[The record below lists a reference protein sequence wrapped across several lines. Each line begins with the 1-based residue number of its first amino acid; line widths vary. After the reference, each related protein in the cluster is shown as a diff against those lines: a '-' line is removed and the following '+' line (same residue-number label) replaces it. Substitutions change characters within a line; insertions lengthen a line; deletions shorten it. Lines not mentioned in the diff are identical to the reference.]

1 MAPEDIKQQI
11 DDKLKSSPVNKPS
24 VSAKIV
30 NPSGDDRQIVDF
42 NELLQQA
49 NVAMMSQ
56 SDRIKLSQ
64 PTDRSQG
71 IIEPDYV
78 GKPTKRVATTRTLST
93 KGAKDI
99 EQFEYP
105 LDDSRGAAVEG
116 AEEDGILLGSRDMGV
131 AFGGEHLAAS
141 GDLRNMDGSEG
152 NPYFLKDKTPSIFK
166 EVAPFSV
173 SLPAY
178 NLEVQSKTTNRA
190 KLAYQLA
197 TSIQGEPEDYF
208 IGYERIPD
216 SKEGFWSGLQ
226 KGISTGAT
234 DLAHSVAKGGIFALG
249 LLSQGAHKVYGHIIG
264 ADDEW
269 FDMAEKEIED
279 NVSYIAE
286 YVDKLNQQYTRWAD
300 SELTPNA
307 GIMASVGKSLPS
319 AMGQIGLM
327 SIGGAGGNWPMQIIM
342 GGMQGQSTWEAMEG
356 LGLSASERNW
366 RALGSAAL
374 STILNRI
381 GILSMAQSR
390 LAVTRRFAASTWKRM
405 ASVGAQSLL
414 GATAEG
420 ITELGDELV
429 QDMFAMNIKDD
440 NFSQRMDN
448 YITSLLAGAI
458 SGLVSLPTN
467 IRAEQ
472 YAIASEKVL
481 ANKLGKSASQLEASL
496 KKFAVAAEN
505 AGLMSAK
512 EAMDL
517 AYIMSLPAAQA
528 QMNEAMRRNIDAIY
542 DRADPKLL
550 KELTGWT
557 GKDAAETMQ
566 DYKNLDTKVMQAL
579 PKDMKESTKIMVT
592 RAMRGVASVLSIYAH
607 KDIKVP
613 AFKYRAGLSE
623 YDPQTNT
630 IYISRNLQST
640 TEADQFVRNRELK
653 KISPE
658 QRSLLHEIG
667 HMLDVQMG
675 TNSRFK
681 DFLPAY
687 FSAIAKVFG
696 QKRAVEIEKAMPKTK
711 KRVGNVKKQADYMSN
726 KNTTEWFAYALGRL
740 GKAAGDAIGLTGDI
754 AHHVD
759 VANVMAK
766 QLLIPD
772 VQAALTE
779 YNNAMATLI
788 KQNDDTL
795 IAMAKA
801 AGEKGLAESIER
813 YIAGDDS
820 AMSKEDI
827 KALYRVLES
836 YVGSEGAKILSEAF
850 ANVSAET
857 FMERTNREFR
867 ESIEDAPTRGKKKV
881 GDTELE
887 DFGGEDGYTPD
898 DIYSLNERPV
908 GYQASP
914 TAQYD
919 HPSFFDDEGRPTVGT
934 GEGAEAHGW
943 GSYWLESKD
952 WDKTCYFT
960 RLGLRDKTLPLTA
973 EITVVDV
980 DSSTERKINLTPAAV
995 EDFFGKGI
1003 YDELMDG
1010 TAYFDLIEEGGYV
1023 VDRLHRKKGVDQYV
1037 LDKLESGKVEGKNQ
1051 DGKWEK
1057 IDPSDVLE
1065 VRIKAD
1071 EDYLKGQIMEAVL
1084 PDQDFMIDEDR
1095 PIFDHD
1101 KRVVDAVTELS
1112 KGLFFDESGLTDDGV
1127 DALFELY
1134 SIDSLSDII
1143 NRMTGRRF
1151 YELLTDYFYRVDPR
1165 DNPQMA
1171 ASLALLSA
1179 GVEGVHYYG
1188 GIDGE
1193 GWVVFNPSKIEP
1205 KRVARGVKD
1214 IRLFEMPSMAKLNET
1229 QPLPMNEK
1237 ENPFRRKQTHLERR
1251 IKASKKVGGV
1261 KSFDENVKK
1270 ITEILTA
1277 KDYKPVSKFFTKV
1290 FGGYGSGDINT
1301 YLNMISPEIQ
1311 KEFDLVE
1318 GFATAEADA
1327 LSAMREMWEDAGLT
1341 NRYKR
1346 NVFINNLN
1354 QPSIEAK
1361 HVYDGM
1367 GGYMTTTIT
1376 PNQALNIYLGAKT
1389 KARSNWI
1396 ATFGGNEAEMEA
1408 VINQLTP
1415 EQKAFGDAMQEF
1427 LRKKYLNRKLYTEEE
1442 LLDMSDE
1449 TRDELGLAPD
1459 ESLDV
1464 QAFLAE
1470 QDAETLYWPRLSMSH
1485 DLDDRRPNYDIARKF
1500 APDDPSSFKVPAT
1513 ETVGSYIYRMSAGK
1527 SDVYTK
1533 IRRIKDLFFYNES
1546 EETGNMDKK
1555 VKSIS
1560 DHIQEESMK
1569 LRRRAMKA
1577 FGNSERTMENFRNL
1591 LDDYLNG
1598 VHDKEVGTDLVNK
1611 IMRNYI
1617 AGQIAWKPIQFLK
1630 NTMNTFMFWG
1640 MAPKQGQYWA
1650 DTAWAATHWSEAK
1663 QYMIDKVP
1671 WMRTRY
1677 ENAEMDEQLRQSTSA
1692 SDSLLMTWAEGK
1704 NLSEGSRNAV
1714 SNIVAISQAAKRV
1727 GYAPMMAGDAVSN
1740 IIGGYGVLK
1749 QYIEMYGEAEGV
1761 RMFTQQLATKQS
1773 NTNRAVK
1780 SLMQREWN
1788 KGFRGQFIAFMSEPI
1803 GKTKSMALA
1812 IENANR
1818 GEITWKQ
1825 AGMEIASTFMS
1836 MAMFSLIS
1844 AGVVDLFDEDE
1855 ENDEEVYKALG
1866 REAVSMITGFHP
1878 LGGSVLAP
1886 IVSELFLDGQ
1896 QSISSP
1902 FTTGVFRALNALEDG
1917 DWSKIVAESAGATG
1931 MIIGAG
1937 VLEDMLTGL
1946 ARTPSEDE
1954 AYAESGWR
1962 MLSGESE
1969 SRAEK
1974 RAGYKEP
1981 VEKNEDE

>member
-24 VSAKIV
+24 VSAKVV
-30 NPSGDDRQIVDF
+30 NPSGDNRQIVDF
-42 NELLQQA
+42 NEVLQQA

-64 PTDRSQG
+64 PIDRSRG
-71 IIEPDYV
+71 IVEPDYV

-116 AEEDGILLGSRDMGV
+116 SEEDGILLGSRDMGV
-131 AFGGEHLAAS
+131 AFGGERLAAS

-279 NVSYIAE
+279 NISDIAE
-286 YVDKLNQQYTRWAD
+286 YVDKLNQQYTRWTD

-307 GIMASVGKSLPS
+307 GILASVGKSLPS

-327 SIGGAGGNWPMQIIM
+327 SMGGAAGNWPMQIIM

-381 GILSMAQSR
+381 GIFSMAQSR

-566 DYKNLDTKVMQAL
+566 DYKNLDAKVMQAL

-630 IYISRNLQST
+630 IYISRNLQNS
-640 TEADQFVRNRELK
+640 TEADQFVRNRDLK

-667 HMLDVQMG
+667 HMLDVQFG
-675 TNSRFK
+675 TGSRLK

-687 FSAIAKVFG
+687 FNAIAKVFG
-696 QKRAVEIEKAMPKTK
+696 QKRAVEVEKAMPKSK
-711 KRVGNVKKQADYMSN
+711 KRVGNVKNQADYMSN
-726 KNTTEWFAYALGRL
+726 KNTTEWFAYSLGRL

-766 QLLIPD
+766 QLLIPEL
-772 VQAALTE
+772 QAALTE
-779 YNNAMATLI
+779 YNNAMAELI

-820 AMSKEDI
+820 AMSKEDVA
-827 KALYRVLES
+827 ALYRVLKS

-850 ANVSAET
+850 ANVSTET

-867 ESIEDAPTRGKKKV
+867 ESIEYAPTRGKKKV
-881 GDTELE
+881 GDTEIE

-898 DIYSLNERPV
+898 DIYSLNERP
-908 GYQASP
+908 Q
-914 TAQYD
+914 
-919 HPSFFDDEGRPTVGT
+919 
-934 GEGAEAHGW
+934 
-943 GSYWLESKD
+943 
-952 WDKTCYFT
+952 
-960 RLGLRDKTLPLTA
+960 
-973 EITVVDV
+973 I
-980 DSSTERKINLTPAAV
+980 
-995 EDFFGKGI
+995 
-1003 YDELMDG
+1003 
-1010 TAYFDLIEEGGYV
+1010 
-1023 VDRLHRKKGVDQYV
+1023 
-1037 LDKLESGKVEGKNQ
+1037 SG
-1051 DGKWEK
+1051 
-1057 IDPSDVLE
+1057 
-1065 VRIKAD
+1065 
-1071 EDYLKGQIMEAVL
+1071 
-1084 PDQDFMIDEDR
+1084 
-1095 PIFDHD
+1095 
-1101 KRVVDAVTELS
+1101 
-1112 KGLFFDESGLTDDGV
+1112 
-1127 DALFELY
+1127 
-1134 SIDSLSDII
+1134 
-1143 NRMTGRRF
+1143 
-1151 YELLTDYFYRVDPR
+1151 
-1165 DNPQMA
+1165 
-1171 ASLALLSA
+1171 
-1179 GVEGVHYYG
+1179 
-1188 GIDGE
+1188 
-1193 GWVVFNPSKIEP
+1193 
-1205 KRVARGVKD
+1205 
-1214 IRLFEMPSMAKLNET
+1214 LFEMPSMVKLNEI

-1251 IKASKKVGGV
+1251 IKASKKVGGM

-1270 ITEILTA
+1270 ITGILSA

-1290 FGGYGSGDINT
+1290 FAGYGSGDINT
-1301 YLNMISPEIQ
+1301 YLNMISPELQ

-1318 GFATAEADA
+1318 GFATAEATA
-1327 LSAMREMWEDAGLT
+1327 LDAMRKMWEAAGLT

-1354 QPSIEAK
+1354 QPSIIAK
-1361 HVYDGM
+1361 HVNDGN
-1367 GGYMTTTIT
+1367 GLYMTTTIT

-1427 LRKKYLNRKLYTEEE
+1427 LRKEYLNRGVYTEEE
-1442 LLDMSDE
+1442 LMDLSDK

-1459 ESLDV
+1459 DTLDV
-1464 QAFLAE
+1464 PEFLAK
-1470 QDAETLYWPRLSMSH
+1470 QDEETLYWPRLSMSH

-1513 ETVGSYIYRMSAGK
+1513 EMVGSYIYRMSAGK
-1527 SDVYTK
+1527 SEVYSK
-1533 IRRIKDLFFYNES
+1533 IRRLNDLFFYDES
-1546 EETGNMDKK
+1546 KETGNMDKK
-1555 VKSIS
+1555 AKEVS
-1560 DHIQEESMK
+1560 DHVRKESMR
-1569 LRRRAMKA
+1569 LRRQALKA

-1591 LDDYLNG
+1591 LNDYLNG
-1598 VHDKEVGTDLVNK
+1598 IHDKEIGTDIANK
-1611 IMRNYI
+1611 IMRDYI
-1617 AGQIAWKPIQFLK
+1617 AGQIMWKPIQFLK
-1630 NTMNTFMFWG
+1630 NLSNTFMFVG
-1640 MAPKQGQYWA
+1640 VAPKKSRWA
-1650 DTAWAATHWSEAK
+1650 LDALWAATHFKEA
-1663 QYMIDKVP
+1663 QQFMIEKVP
-1671 WMRTRY
+1671 MIRTRY
-1677 ENAEMDEQLRQSTSA
+1677 ENAEIDEQLRQSTSA
-1692 SDSLLMTWAEGK
+1692 SDSILMTIAENK
-1704 NLSEGSRNAV
+1704 TMSEGARNMV
-1714 SNIVAISQAAKRV
+1714 SNIVAISQAAKQA
-1727 GYAPMMAGDAVSN
+1727 GYYPIMAGDKIANVV
-1740 IIGGYGVLK
+1740 GGYSVLK
-1749 QYIEMYGEAEGV
+1749 QMIEQNGEAEGV
-1761 RMFTQQLATKQS
+1761 RLFTQQLATKQS
-1773 NTNRAVK
+1773 TTNRAVK
-1780 SLMQREWN
+1780 SLMQRDWN
-1788 KGFRGQFIAFMSEPI
+1788 KGFLGQFIAYMSEAL
-1803 GKTKSMALA
+1803 GKTKSTFLA

-1818 GEITWKQ
+1818 GVITWKQ
-1825 AGMEIASTFMS
+1825 AGMEVASTFMS
-1836 MAMFSLIS
+1836 MAIFSLIS

-1855 ENDEEVYKALG
+1855 ENDEEVFKALG
-1866 REAVSMITGFHP
+1866 REGISMVTGFHP
-1878 LGGSVLAP
+1878 LGGSVFAP
-1886 IVSELFLDGQ
+1886 MISELFLDGQ

-1902 FTTGVFRALNALEDG
+1902 FTTGVFRALNALEEK
-1917 DWSKIVAESAGATG
+1917 DWSKVTAEVAGATG
-1931 MIIGAG
+1931 ILIGAG

-1946 ARTPSEDE
+1946 ARTVSDDE

>member
-1 MAPEDIKQQI
+1 MAPESIEQQI
-11 DDKLKSSPVNKPS
+11 DNTLKSSPANTPS
-24 VSAKIV
+24 VKKIKPTTGERNIIDV
-30 NPSGDDRQIVDF
+30 

-49 NVAMMSQ
+49 SVAMLSQ

-64 PTDRSQG
+64 PIDRSRG
-71 IIEPDYV
+71 IVEPDYV

-105 LDDSRGAAVEG
+105 LDDSRGATVEG

-166 EVAPFSV
+166 DVAPFPV

-197 TSIQGEPEDYF
+197 TAIQGEPEDYF

-216 SKEGFWSGLQ
+216 SEEGFWSGLQ
-226 KGISTGAT
+226 KGISTGTT
-234 DLAHSVAKGGIFALG
+234 DLAHSVAKGGLFAFG
-249 LLSQGAHKVYGHIIG
+249 LLSQGAHKAYGHIIG

-279 NVSYIAE
+279 NISHIAD
-286 YVDKLNQQYTRWAD
+286 YVDKLNQQYTK
-300 SELTPNA
+300 SVGGELTSKANMWA
-307 GIMASVGKSLPS
+307 QIGKGIPS
-319 AMGQIGLM
+319 AIGQIGLM
-327 SIGGAGGNWPMQIIM
+327 SLGGAAGNWPMQIIM
-342 GGMQGQSTWEAMEG
+342 GGMQGQATWEAMEG

-366 RALGSAAL
+366 RALGSAGL
-374 STILNRI
+374 STILNRV
-381 GILSMAQSR
+381 GIFSMAQSR
-390 LAVTRRFAASTWKRM
+390 LSVARRFASNTYKRM
-405 ASVGAQSLL
+405 ASVGAQSML
-414 GATAEG
+414 GALGEG
-420 ITELGDELV
+420 VTELGDELV
-429 QDMFAMNIKDD
+429 QDMFAMNIRDD

-448 YITSLLAGAI
+448 YVTSLLLGAI
-458 SGLVSLPTN
+458 SGLVAVPTN
-467 IRAEQ
+467 IRAER

-579 PKDMKESTKIMVT
+579 PKDMKESTKVMVT

-607 KDIKVP
+607 KDIKIP

-630 IYISRNLQST
+630 IYISRNLQNS

-675 TNSRFK
+675 TNSRLK

-696 QKRAVEIEKAMPKTK
+696 QKRAIEVEKAMPKSK
-711 KRVGNVKKQADYMSN
+711 KRVGNVKNQADYMSN

-772 VQAALTE
+772 VQMALAE
-779 YNNAMATLI
+779 YNTAMATLI

-801 AGEKGLAESIER
+801 AGKKGLAESIER
-813 YIAGDDS
+813 YVAGDDS
-820 AMSKEDI
+820 AMSKEDVV
-827 KALYRVLES
+827 ALYQVLQS

-850 ANVSAET
+850 ANVSTET

-867 ESIEDAPTRGKKKV
+867 EAIEYAPTRGKKKV
-881 GDTELE
+881 GDTEIE

-898 DIYSLNERPV
+898 DIYSLQERPRMI
-908 GYQASP
+908 S
-914 TAQYD
+914 
-919 HPSFFDDEGRPTVGT
+919 DETYI
-934 GEGAEAHGW
+934 E
-943 GSYWLESKD
+943 D
-952 WDKTCYFT
+952 
-960 RLGLRDKTLPLTA
+960 LP
-973 EITVVDV
+973 EDV
-980 DSSTERKINLTPAAV
+980 LDS
-995 EDFFGKGI
+995 
-1003 YDELMDG
+1003 
-1010 TAYFDLIEEGGYV
+1010 
-1023 VDRLHRKKGVDQYV
+1023 
-1037 LDKLESGKVEGKNQ
+1037 LDKLLSEDRWPWSGTFEGLMEDNT
-1051 DGKWEK
+1051 
-1057 IDPSDVLE
+1057 P
-1065 VRIKAD
+1065 IKANTVK
-1071 EDYLKGQIMEAVL
+1071 ELKQIMVEAISETEKFEN
-1084 PDQDFMIDEDR
+1084 DATQNKAER
-1095 PIFDHD
+1095 Y
-1101 KRVVDAVTELS
+1101 VD
-1112 KGLFFDESGLTDDGV
+1112 G
-1127 DALFELY
+1127 
-1134 SIDSLSDII
+1134 I
-1143 NRMTGRRF
+1143 
-1151 YELLTDYFYRVDPR
+1151 
-1165 DNPQMA
+1165 
-1171 ASLALLSA
+1171 LAQRNIRI
-1179 GVEGVHYYG
+1179 G
-1188 GIDGE
+1188 G
-1193 GWVVFNPSKIEP
+1193 
-1205 KRVARGVKD
+1205 
-1214 IRLFEMPSMAKLNET
+1214 LFEMPSVVKLNET

-1341 NRYKR
+1341 NRHKR

-1427 LRKKYLNRKLYTEEE
+1427 LRKKYLNRRVYTEEE
-1442 LLDMSDE
+1442 LLDLDDK

-1464 QAFLAE
+1464 PAFLAE

-1555 VKSIS
+1555 AKLIS
-1560 DHIQEESMK
+1560 KHVQEESMK

-1591 LDDYLNG
+1591 LNDYLNG

-1617 AGQIAWKPIQFLK
+1617 AGQLAWKPIQFLK
-1630 NTMNTFMFWG
+1630 NAMNTFMFWG

-1650 DTAWAATHWSEAK
+1650 DTAWAATHWAEAK
-1663 QYMIDKVP
+1663 QFMIDKVP

-1844 AGVVDLFDEDE
+1844 SGVVDLFDEDE

-1931 MIIGAG
+1931 TIIGAG

-1946 ARTPSEDE
+1946 ARIPSDDE

>member
-24 VSAKIV
+24 VSAKTV
-30 NPSGDDRQIVDF
+30 NPSGNNRQIVDF

-64 PTDRSQG
+64 PIDRSRG
-71 IIEPDYV
+71 IVEPDYV

-197 TSIQGEPEDYF
+197 TAIQGEPEDYF

-234 DLAHSVAKGGIFALG
+234 DLAHSVAKGGLFALG
-249 LLSQGAHKVYGHIIG
+249 MLSQGAHKVYGHIIG

-279 NVSYIAE
+279 NISDIAE
-286 YVDKLNQQYTRWAD
+286 YVDRLNQQYTRWTD

-327 SIGGAGGNWPMQIIM
+327 SIGGAAGNWPMQIIM
-342 GGMQGQSTWEAMEG
+342 GGMQGQATWEAMEG

-366 RALGSAAL
+366 RALGSAGL

-381 GILSMAQSR
+381 GIFSMAQSR
-390 LAVTRRFAASTWKRM
+390 LAVTRRFAANTWKRM

-420 ITELGDELV
+420 ITELGDEIV

-481 ANKLGKSASQLEASL
+481 ANKVGKSASQLEASL

-550 KELTGWT
+550 NDLLVRPVKE
-557 GKDAAETMQ
+557 AAETMQ
-566 DYKNLDTKVMQAL
+566 DFKNLDTKVMQAL
-579 PKDMKESTKIMVT
+579 PKDMKDSTKIMVT

-607 KDIKVP
+607 KDIEVP
-613 AFKYRAGLSE
+613 TFKYRAGLSE
-623 YDPQTNT
+623 YDPKTNT
-630 IYISRNLQST
+630 IYISRNLQSA
-640 TEADQFVRNRELK
+640 TEADQFVRNRDLK

-667 HMLDVQMG
+667 HMLDVQLG
-675 TNSRFK
+675 TNSNFK
-681 DFLPAY
+681 EFLPAY
-687 FSAIAKVFG
+687 FNAISKVFG
-696 QKRAVEIEKAMPKTK
+696 QKRALNVKKAMPKSGE
-711 KRVGNVKKQADYMSN
+711 RVGNVTQQADYMSD
-726 KNTTEWFAYALGRL
+726 KNTTEWFAYSLGRL
-740 GKAAGDAIGLTGDI
+740 GRAAGDAIGLTGDV
-754 AHHVD
+754 ANYVD
-759 VANVMAK
+759 IANVMAK

-772 VQAALTE
+772 IQAALTE
-779 YNNAMATLI
+779 YNNAMAELI

-801 AGEKGLAESIER
+801 AGEKGLADAIER

-820 AMSKEDI
+820 AMSKEDVA
-827 KALYRVLES
+827 ALYRVLKS

-850 ANVSAET
+850 ANVSTET

-867 ESIEDAPTRGKKKV
+867 ESIEYAPTRGKKKV
-881 GDTELE
+881 GDTELA
-887 DFGGEDGYTPD
+887 DFGGEDGIEVDGYTPD
-898 DIYSLNERPV
+898 DIYSLQERPV
-908 GYQASP
+908 GYQATP
-914 TAQYD
+914 TARYD
-919 HPSFFDDEGRPTVGT
+919 LPSASESGSGSGIDSQ
-934 GEGAEAHGW
+934 AW
-943 GSYWLESKD
+943 GSYFAENKD
-952 WDKTCYFT
+952 LDKGVYFSH
-960 RLGLRDKTLPLTA
+960 LGIKKHALPLVVEVEYISGADGNTEVKTLSPA
-973 EITVVDV
+973 DV
-980 DSSTERKINLTPAAV
+980 EQY
-995 EDFFGKGI
+995 FGDGI
-1003 YDELMDG
+1003 YDEMLGEAGASVGLAEEAYEVTLKDG
-1010 TAYFDLIEEGGYV
+1010 NDLADFMYDNLE
-1023 VDRLHRKKGVDQYV
+1023 KKF
-1037 LDKLESGKVEGKNQ
+1037 
-1051 DGKWEK
+1051 K
-1057 IDPSDVLE
+1057 IDPAMVT
-1065 VRIKAD
+1065 RISID
-1071 EDYLKGQIMEAVL
+1071 IDQNYDRGQIMEAIL
-1084 PDQDFMIDEDR
+1084 PDTDNMIVSETPISSQNEKVRSVIEKAARDRIFDENGKTKDPADAIIFGVNNIDEAMKKLNGWQ
-1095 PIFDHD
+1095 FYNML
-1101 KRVVDAVTELS
+1101 VST
-1112 KGLFFDESGLTDDGV
+1112 
-1127 DALFELY
+1127 FE
-1134 SIDSLSDII
+1134 
-1143 NRMTGRRF
+1143 N
-1151 YELLTDYFYRVDPR
+1151 EANPR
-1165 DNPQMA
+1165 KA
-1171 ASLALLSA
+1171 ASLYLLDN
-1179 GVEGVHYYG
+1179 GVEGMEFEMVDHSR
-1188 GIDGE
+1188 
-1193 GWVVFNPSKIEP
+1193 GWSVFDPDTVEP
-1205 KRVARGVKD
+1205 VRIARGASEV
-1214 IRLFEMPSMAKLNET
+1214 RLFEMPSMARLNET

-1251 IKASKKVGGV
+1251 IKASKKVGGM
-1261 KSFDENVKK
+1261 KSFDENVKTIK
-1270 ITEILTA
+1270 NILNNP
-1277 KDYKPVSKFFTKV
+1277 DYKPVSKFFTKV

-1301 YLNMISPEIQ
+1301 YLNMISPELQ

-1318 GFATAEADA
+1318 GFATAEATA
-1327 LSAMREMWEDAGLT
+1327 LDTMRKMWEAAGLT

-1346 NVFINNLN
+1346 NVFINNMN
-1354 QPSIEAK
+1354 QPSIIAK

-1376 PNQALNIYLGAKT
+1376 PNQALNVYLGSKT

-1415 EQKAFGDAMQEF
+1415 EQKAFGDTMQEF
-1427 LRKKYLNRKLYTEEE
+1427 LRKEYLNRRVYTEEE
-1442 LLDMSDE
+1442 LMDLSDK

-1459 ESLDV
+1459 DTLDV
-1464 QAFLAE
+1464 PEFLAK
-1470 QDAETLYWPRLSMSH
+1470 QDEETLYWPRLSMSH

-1513 ETVGSYIYRMSAGK
+1513 EMVGSYIYRMSAGK
-1527 SDVYTK
+1527 SEVYSK
-1533 IRRIKDLFFYNES
+1533 IRRLNDLFFYDAS
-1546 EETGNMDKK
+1546 KETGNMDKK
-1555 VKSIS
+1555 AKEVS
-1560 DHIQEESMK
+1560 DHVQKESMQ
-1569 LRRRAMKA
+1569 LRRQALKA

-1591 LDDYLNG
+1591 LNDYLNG
-1598 VHDKEVGTDLVNK
+1598 IHDKEIGTDIANK

-1630 NTMNTFMFWG
+1630 NLTNTVMFSG
-1640 MAPKQGQYWA
+1640 VAPKKSRWA
-1650 DTAWAATHWSEAK
+1650 LDALWAATHFKEA
-1663 QYMIDKVP
+1663 QQFMIEKVP
-1671 WMRTRY
+1671 MIRTRY
-1677 ENAEMDEQLRQSTSA
+1677 ENAEIDEQLRQSTSA
-1692 SDSLLMTWAEGK
+1692 SDSILMTIAENK
-1704 NLSEGSRNAV
+1704 TMSEGARNMV
-1714 SNIVAISQAAKRV
+1714 SNIVAISQAAKQA
-1727 GYAPMMAGDAVSN
+1727 GYYPIMAGDKIANVV
-1740 IIGGYGVLK
+1740 GGYSVLK
-1749 QYIEMYGEAEGV
+1749 QYIEAHGEAEGV

-1788 KGFRGQFIAFMSEPI
+1788 KGFLGQFIAYMSEAL
-1803 GKTKSMALA
+1803 GKTKSVALA

-1818 GEITWKQ
+1818 GEITWKE
-1825 AGMEIASTFMS
+1825 AGTEVASTFIS
-1836 MAMFSLIS
+1836 MALFSLIS
-1844 AGVVDLFDEDE
+1844 AGVVDLFDDDE
-1855 ENDEEVYKALG
+1855 ENDEEVFKALG
-1866 REAVSMITGFHP
+1866 REGISMVTGFHP
-1878 LGGSVLAP
+1878 LGGSVFAP
-1886 IVSELFLDGQ
+1886 MISELFLDGQ

-1902 FTTGVFRALNALEDG
+1902 FTTGVFRALNALEKE
-1917 DWSKIVAESAGATG
+1917 DWSKATSEAVGALGIV
-1931 MIIGAG
+1931 IGAG

-1946 ARTPSEDE
+1946 ARIPSEDE
-1954 AYAESGWR
+1954 AYSESGWR
-1962 MLSGESE
+1962 MLSGESQ

-1974 RAGYKEP
+1974 RASYKEH

>member
-1 MAPEDIKQQI
+1 MVPESIEQQI
-11 DDKLKSSPVNKPS
+11 DNTLKSSPANTPS
-24 VSAKIV
+24 VKKIKPTT
-30 NPSGDDRQIVDF
+30 NERNIVDV

-49 NVAMMSQ
+49 SVAMLSQ

-64 PTDRSQG
+64 PIDRSRG

-166 EVAPFSV
+166 EVAPFPV

-178 NLEVQSKTTNRA
+178 DLEVQSKTTNRA

-216 SKEGFWSGLQ
+216 SEEGFWSGLQ
-226 KGISTGAT
+226 KGISTGTT
-234 DLAHSVAKGGIFALG
+234 DLAHSVAKGGLFAFG

-279 NVSYIAE
+279 NVSHIAQ
-286 YVDKLNQQYTRWAD
+286 YVDKLNQQYTK
-300 SELTPNA
+300 SVGGELTSKANMWA
-307 GIMASVGKSLPS
+307 QIGKGIPS
-319 AMGQIGLM
+319 AIGQIGLM
-327 SIGGAGGNWPMQIIM
+327 SLGGAAGNWPMQIIM
-342 GGMQGQSTWEAMEG
+342 GGMQGQATWEAMEG

-366 RALGSAAL
+366 RALGSAGV
-374 STILNRI
+374 STILNRV
-381 GILSMAQSR
+381 GIFSMAQSR
-390 LAVTRRFAASTWKRM
+390 LSVARRFASNTYKRM
-405 ASVGAQSLL
+405 ASVGAQSML
-414 GATAEG
+414 GALGEG
-420 ITELGDELV
+420 VTELGDELV

-448 YITSLLAGAI
+448 YTTSLLLGAI
-458 SGLVSLPTN
+458 SGLVSVPAN

-528 QMNEAMRRNIDAIY
+528 QMDEAMRRNIDAIY
-542 DRADPKLL
+542 DRADPQTLKNLL
-550 KELTGWT
+550 ARPFKE
-557 GKDAAETMQ
+557 AAETMQ
-566 DYKNLDTKVMQAL
+566 DFKNLDTKVMQAL
-579 PKDMKESTKIMVT
+579 PKDMKDSTKIMIT

-607 KDIKVP
+607 KDIEVP

-623 YDPQTNT
+623 YDPKTNT
-630 IYISRNLQST
+630 IYISRNLQLT
-640 TEADQFVRNRELK
+640 TEADQFVRNRDLK
-653 KISPE
+653 KIMPE

-667 HMLDVQMG
+667 HMLDVQLG
-675 TNSRFK
+675 TNSNFK
-681 DFLPAY
+681 EFLPAY
-687 FSAIAKVFG
+687 FNAISKVFG
-696 QKRAVEIEKAMPKTK
+696 PKRALNVKKAMPKSGE
-711 KRVGNVKKQADYMSN
+711 RVGNVTQQADYMSD
-726 KNTTEWFAYALGRL
+726 KNTTEWFAYSLGRL
-740 GKAAGDAIGLTGDI
+740 GRAAGDAIGLTGDV
-754 AHHVD
+754 AHLVD

-779 YNNAMATLI
+779 YNNAMAELI

-795 IAMAKA
+795 VAMAKA
-801 AGEKGLAESIER
+801 AGEKGLADAIER
-813 YIAGDDS
+813 YISGDDS
-820 AMSKEDI
+820 AMSKEDVA
-827 KALYRVLES
+827 ALYRVLKS

-850 ANVSAET
+850 ANVSTET

-887 DFGGEDGYTPD
+887 DFGGEDGIEVDGYTPD
-898 DIYSLNERPV
+898 DIFALNERP
-908 GYQASP
+908 
-914 TAQYD
+914 
-919 HPSFFDDEGRPTVGT
+919 
-934 GEGAEAHGW
+934 
-943 GSYWLESKD
+943 
-952 WDKTCYFT
+952 KT
-960 RLGLRDKTLPLTA
+960 
-973 EITVVDV
+973 
-980 DSSTERKINLTPAAV
+980 S
-995 EDFFGKGI
+995 
-1003 YDELMDG
+1003 
-1010 TAYFDLIEEGGYV
+1010 
-1023 VDRLHRKKGVDQYV
+1023 
-1037 LDKLESGKVEGKNQ
+1037 LD
-1051 DGKWEK
+1051 
-1057 IDPSDVLE
+1057 
-1065 VRIKAD
+1065 
-1071 EDYLKGQIMEAVL
+1071 
-1084 PDQDFMIDEDR
+1084 
-1095 PIFDHD
+1095 
-1101 KRVVDAVTELS
+1101 
-1112 KGLFFDESGLTDDGV
+1112 
-1127 DALFELY
+1127 
-1134 SIDSLSDII
+1134 
-1143 NRMTGRRF
+1143 
-1151 YELLTDYFYRVDPR
+1151 
-1165 DNPQMA
+1165 
-1171 ASLALLSA
+1171 
-1179 GVEGVHYYG
+1179 
-1188 GIDGE
+1188 
-1193 GWVVFNPSKIEP
+1193 
-1205 KRVARGVKD
+1205 
-1214 IRLFEMPSMAKLNET
+1214 KLNET
-1229 QPLPMNEK
+1229 QTLPMNEK

-1251 IKASKKVGGV
+1251 VKASKKVGGL

-1270 ITEILTA
+1270 ITGILSA

-1449 TRDELGLAPD
+1449 TREALGLAPD

-1500 APDDPSSFKVPAT
+1500 APNDPSSFKVPAT

-1527 SDVYTK
+1527 SDVYSK
-1533 IRRIKDLFFYNES
+1533 IRRIKDLFFYNAE

-1555 VKSIS
+1555 AKEIS
-1560 DHIQEESMK
+1560 EHVQKESLQ
-1569 LRRRAMKA
+1569 LRRRALKA

-1591 LDDYLNG
+1591 LNDYLNG

-1692 SDSLLMTWAEGK
+1692 SDSMLMTWAEGK
-1704 NLSEGSRNAV
+1704 NLSESSRNAV

-1866 REAVSMITGFHP
+1866 REGISMITGFHP

-1946 ARTPSEDE
+1946 VRTPSDDE

-1962 MLSGESE
+1962 MLSGESQK
-1969 SRAEK
+1969 RAEK

-1981 VEKNEDE
+1981 VEKKEDE

>member
-24 VSAKIV
+24 VSAKVV
-30 NPSGDDRQIVDF
+30 NPSGDNRQIVDF
-42 NELLQQA
+42 NEVLQQA

-64 PTDRSQG
+64 PIDRSQG

-105 LDDSRGAAVEG
+105 LDDSRGATVEG
-116 AEEDGILLGSRDMGV
+116 SEEDGILLGSRDMGV

-327 SIGGAGGNWPMQIIM
+327 SIGGAGGNWLMQIIM
-342 GGMQGQSTWEAMEG
+342 GGMQGQATWEAMEG

-366 RALGSAAL
+366 RALGSAGL

-390 LAVTRRFAASTWKRM
+390 LAVTRRFASSTWKRM

-448 YITSLLAGAI
+448 YVTSLLAGAI

-557 GKDAAETMQ
+557 SKDAAEAMQ

-579 PKDMKESTKIMVT
+579 PKDMKESTKVMVT

-607 KDIKVP
+607 KDIKIP

-623 YDPQTNT
+623 YDPKTNT

-640 TEADQFVRNRELK
+640 TEADQFVRNRDLK

-667 HMLDVQMG
+667 HMLDVQFG
-675 TNSRFK
+675 TGSRLK

-687 FSAIAKVFG
+687 FNAIAKVFG
-696 QKRAVEIEKAMPKTK
+696 QKRAVEVEKAMPKSK
-711 KRVGNVKKQADYMSN
+711 KRVGNVKNQADYLSN
-726 KNTTEWFAYALGRL
+726 KNTTEWFAYSLGRL

-766 QLLIPD
+766 QLLIPEL
-772 VQAALTE
+772 QAALTE
-779 YNNAMATLI
+779 YNNAMAELI

-820 AMSKEDI
+820 AMSKEDVA
-827 KALYRVLES
+827 ALYRVLKS

-867 ESIEDAPTRGKKKV
+867 ESIEYDQKRGKKKIEDV
-881 GDTELE
+881 ELE
-887 DFGGEDGYTPD
+887 DFGGEDGYTPE
-898 DIYSLNERPV
+898 DIYSLNERPI
-908 GYQASP
+908 GYQATP
-914 TAQYD
+914 TARYD
-919 HPSFFDDEGRPTVGT
+919 NPSVSTSGSGSGID
-934 GEGAEAHGW
+934 AQAW
-943 GSYWLESKD
+943 GSYFAENKD
-952 WDKTCYFT
+952 LDKGVYFSH
-960 RLGLRDKTLPLTA
+960 LGIKKHALPLVVEVEYISGADGNTEVKTLSPA
-973 EITVVDV
+973 DV
-980 DSSTERKINLTPAAV
+980 EQY
-995 EDFFGKGI
+995 FGDGI
-1003 YDELMDG
+1003 YDEMLGEAGASVGLAEEAYEVTLKDG
-1010 TAYFDLIEEGGYV
+1010 NDLADFMYDNLE
-1023 VDRLHRKKGVDQYV
+1023 KKF
-1037 LDKLESGKVEGKNQ
+1037 
-1051 DGKWEK
+1051 K
-1057 IDPSDVLE
+1057 IDPAMVT
-1065 VRIKAD
+1065 RISID
-1071 EDYLKGQIMEAVL
+1071 IDQNYDRGQIMEAIL
-1084 PDQDFMIDEDR
+1084 PDTDNMLVSESPISSQNEKVRAVIEKAARDRIFDENGKTKDPADAIIFGVNNIDEAMKKLNGWQ
-1095 PIFDHD
+1095 FYNML
-1101 KRVVDAVTELS
+1101 VST
-1112 KGLFFDESGLTDDGV
+1112 
-1127 DALFELY
+1127 FE
-1134 SIDSLSDII
+1134 
-1143 NRMTGRRF
+1143 N
-1151 YELLTDYFYRVDPR
+1151 EANPR
-1165 DNPQMA
+1165 KA
-1171 ASLALLSA
+1171 ASLYLLDN
-1179 GVEGVHYYG
+1179 GVEGMEFEMVDHSR
-1188 GIDGE
+1188 
-1193 GWVVFNPSKIEP
+1193 GWSVFDPDTVEP
-1205 KRVARGVKD
+1205 VRIARGASE

-1237 ENPFRRKQTHLERR
+1237 TNPFRRKQTHLERR

-1270 ITEILTA
+1270 ITEILSA

-1354 QPSIEAK
+1354 QPSIIAK
-1361 HVYDGM
+1361 HVDDGM

-1396 ATFGGNEAEMEA
+1396 ATFGGDESEMEA
-1408 VINQLTP
+1408 VIDQLTP
-1415 EQKAFGDAMQEF
+1415 EQKAFGDAMQKF
-1427 LRKKYLNRKLYTEEE
+1427 LRKKYLNRKVYTEEE
-1442 LLDMSDE
+1442 LLDMSDK
-1449 TRDELGLAPD
+1449 TREELGLAPD

-1464 QAFLAE
+1464 PAFLAE
-1470 QDAETLYWPRLSMSH
+1470 QDLETLYWPRLSMSH
-1485 DLDDRRPNYDIARKF
+1485 DLDERRPNYDIARKA

-1555 VKSIS
+1555 AKLIS
-1560 DHIQEESMK
+1560 EHVQKESMK

-1630 NTMNTFMFWG
+1630 NTMNIFMFWG

-1663 QYMIDKVP
+1663 QFMIDKVP

-1692 SDSLLMTWAEGK
+1692 SDSMLMTWAEGK

-1740 IIGGYGVLK
+1740 IVGGYGVLK

-1836 MAMFSLIS
+1836 IAMFSLIS
-1844 AGVVDLFDEDE
+1844 SGVVDLFDEDE

-1866 REAVSMITGFHP
+1866 REAISMITGFHP

-1886 IVSELFLDGQ
+1886 MVSELFLDGQ

-1917 DWSKIVAESAGATG
+1917 DWSKIAGESAGATG

-1946 ARTPSEDE
+1946 ARTLSDDE